1 MIHSTPPLNKRPIEP
16 RLAVR
21 YQELLRR
28 HPPPADLPF
37 TEEFAIALAAD
48 AAHWKASDLHIEP
61 GAEATRIRMR
71 MDGQLHDV
79 ALVPRSSGQ
88 HLVTYFKVLA
98 QMDTSALARAEH
110 GHARM
115 EANGML
121 LDLRITAVPTPSGE
135 MLGIRLLDG
144 LRPVLRLEETGMSE
158 RDQNHLRHWL
168 AQIQGM
174 LLVCG
179 PVGAGKTTTLY
190 AMLRELQQ
198 QPRSIVTLEDPV
210 ECSLDGITQIEVNEK
225 RGLTFSDA
233 IRAMLRI
240 DPDYLLIGEVRDR
253 ESAHAAI
260 TAAGSG
266 QALLSTLH
274 ARDAVG
280 AVTALRNYGVK
291 NWEICAALEVVVS
304 QRLVRRL
311 CSHCRAVTEIT
322 ESEKEWFSAQG
333 AAAPALLWK
342 PVGCDACA
350 GTGFEGRAGIFEV
363 WRLNAEART
372 LILHGA
378 DEPALQEHV
387 VASGT
392 RPLLADA
399 IEKVAAGLTPL
410 SEIRPL
416 HAQTPVPSPAS

>member
-1 MIHSTPPLNKRPIEP
+1 M
-16 RLAVR
+16 
-21 YQELLRR
+21 
-28 HPPPADLPF
+28 
-37 TEEFAIALAAD
+37 ALAAD

-61 GAEATRIRMR
+61 GAKATRIRMR

-79 ALVPRSSGQ
+79 AVVPRPSGQ

-98 QMDTSALARAEH
+98 QMDASALARAEH

-158 RDQNHLRHWL
+158 GDQSHLRHWL

-174 LLVCG
+174 MLVCG

-240 DPDYLLIGEVRDR
+240 DPDYLLLGEVRDR

-291 NWEICAALEVVVS
+291 NWEISAALEISVA

-311 CSHCRAVTEIT
+311 CSRCRVLADTTEA
-322 ESEKEWFSAQG
+322 EVEWFRG
-333 AAAPALLWK
+333 NGVTAPSSLWK
-342 PVGCDACA
+342 PSGCETCA
-350 GTGFEGRAGIFEV
+350 GTGFDGRTGVFEV
-363 WRLNAEART
+363 WRLTTEGRT

-378 DEPALQEHV
+378 DEPALHQH
-387 VASGT
+387 ALATGT
-392 RPLLADA
+392 RPLLLDA
-399 IEKVAAGLTPL
+399 LDKVTSGMTTL

-416 HAQTPVPSPAS
+416 YRQRETTSLDPAATAFSPCIPLHRLVTE